1 MANIINS
8 GSIENLSKGECI
20 LLSAQKCKG
29 NKVQLQFAEKKTSGG
44 SSLLAKFNKGDDR
57 FSSKATR
64 AWLTVE
70 PLAVQEFL
78 GIDVSFATGAWEVA
92 TVAGKDKEIIPLNI
106 LNPLSLDNNNPI
118 RVQVIETTNGTEF
131 ELKNVDATAKRAGRE
146 GEFIL
151 HKGQHIF
158 MHKEIVDCEP
168 IDVLL
173 IPDNNATEVQAN
185 ESVAETQVKTEE
197 EVAF

>member
-8 GSIENLSKGECI
+8 GSVESLQKGQCI

-29 NKVQLQFAEKKTSGG
+29 NKVQLQFAEKKGNGS

-70 PLAVQEFL
+70 PLAIKEFL
-78 GIDVSFATGAWEVA
+78 GIDVSYATGAWEVA
-92 TVAGKDKEIIPLNI
+92 TVGGKDKEIIPLNI
-106 LNPLSLDNNNPI
+106 LNPLSLDNNSPI
-118 RVQVIETTNGTEF
+118 RVQVIETTQGTEF
-131 ELKNVDATAKRAGRE
+131 ELKNVDTTAKRAGRD

-151 HKGQHIF
+151 HKGKHIF

-173 IPDNNATEVQAN
+173 TPDNNATEVQAN
-185 ESVAETQVKTEE
+185 ESVVETQVKTEE